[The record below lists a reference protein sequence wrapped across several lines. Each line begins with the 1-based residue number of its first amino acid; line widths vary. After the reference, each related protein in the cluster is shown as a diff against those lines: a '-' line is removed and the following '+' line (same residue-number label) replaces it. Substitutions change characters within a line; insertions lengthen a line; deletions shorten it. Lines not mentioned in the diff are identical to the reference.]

1 MTALSV
7 IWRSS
12 LFNSDPSSH
21 INSDTPLHPIKSII
35 QFTMNKSVQKDLARR
50 LSELIDDEKKDA
62 QQQYVRETLCR
73 ALAEVRDAQ
82 ESGTALPDAK
92 LLFDDIEKRSA
103 Q

>member
-1 MTALSV
+1 MNISHPETISAADAL
-7 IWRSS
+7 WS
-12 LFNSDPSSH
+12 L
-21 INSDTPLHPIKSII
+21 IVR
-35 QFTMNKSVQKDLARR
+35 QNKSVQKDLARR

-92 LLFDDIEKRSA
+92 LLFDEIDE
-103 Q
+103 